1 MPRKAFA
8 GLFGLSE
15 EQAMLRVQAHA
26 DTRAFALLVER
37 WEEPIRRL
45 CTRMTGDAHRGEDLA
60 QETFAR
66 LFDKRESY
74 RPTGRFSA
82 YVRRLALNL
91 CYDELRKLKRDSN
104 GRPGRDLTDGDTA
117 ELQGTTPEA
126 ASVRQEEADAVR
138 QALAKL
144 PEIYRTVVIMRHY
157 ENLKIRE
164 IGETL
169 DIPEGT
175 VKSRLAEA
183 LVRLTRLLE
192 PHSDGRAA
200 RAIPKRKSKG

>member
-1 MPRKAFA
+1 MPKKAFA
-8 GLFGLSE
+8 GLFWLSDE
-15 EQAMLRVQAHA
+15 RAMLRVQAHA

-45 CTRMTGDAHRGEDLA
+45 CARMTGDAHRGEDLA

-66 LFDKRESY
+66 LFDKLESY

-82 YVRRLALNL
+82 YVRRVALNL

-104 GRPGRDLTDGDTA
+104 GHQDLTDGDTA
-117 ELQGTTPEA
+117 EPQGTTPEA

-192 PHSDGRAA
+192 PHSDGRDV
-200 RAIPKRKSKG
+200 RALPKRKSKG